1 MWGGHPSPAA
11 LGMNQERPRDD
22 FTPLMFCSDSD
33 RPTIFD
39 ADSGYFRTGKREYRR
54 SFL

>member
-1 MWGGHPSPAA
+1 
-11 LGMNQERPRDD
+11 MNQESAPDD
-22 FTPLMFCSDSD
+22 FTPRMFCFDSD

-39 ADSGYFRTGKREYRR
+39 ADSGYFRTEKREYWR